1 MLSEVLPL
9 QSGMTVAL
17 VGAGGKT
24 TTMFRLA
31 TELAAR
37 GERVITTTTTH
48 IFKPNADQTEALIL
62 TIENNHWREAIAES
76 LTTHRHITVAR
87 AVSAPGKLRGI
98 PPGWADDLHAL
109 PGVGVVLVEADGA
122 KGRLIKA
129 PADHEPIIPASTD
142 LVLLL
147 MSAEALGQRLSAEIA
162 HRPEQITAVTGLAPG
177 KIITPQTLAALA
189 TSEHG
194 LLKGCPPTAKAVLIL
209 THVNPLLLQAARH
222 TAKLALASDRLAG
235 ALFCTLAWALFFS
248 SGNEL

>member
-76 LTTHRHITVAR
+76 LTTHRHITVA
-87 AVSAPGKLRGI
+87 ANTTAEGKLQGI
-98 PPGWADDLHAL
+98 PPDWADDLRSL
-109 PGVGVVLVEADGA
+109 PGIGAVLVEADGA

-129 PADHEPIIPASTD
+129 PAAHEPVIPASAD
-142 LVLLL
+142 LILLL
-147 MSAEALGQRLSAEIA
+147 MSAEALDQPFSAEIA
-162 HRPEQITAVTGLAPG
+162 HRPEQISALTGLVSG
-177 KIITPQTLAALA
+177 ETITPQVLATLA

-194 LLKGCPPTAKAVLIL
+194 LLKGCPPAAKAILVL
-209 THVNPLLLQAARH
+209 THASPPLLEAVHETAR
-222 TAKLALASDRLAG
+222 LALASGRLAG
-235 ALFCTLAWALFFS
+235 VLLCTLTWAQFHA
-248 SGNEL
+248 SGDEF